1 MSLQLAISKKP
12 TDFSDS
18 VAVGKDSEQISS
30 EVFELKR
37 NQFAENVFRQN
48 QNSSESIEEKL
59 YEARAKCKVKIS
71 QIAMHL
77 KDDWRLGLYK
87 QLDSLMDFENWDE
100 DDLPISLESFSTFLR
115 AMTYMKPEMR
125 PGLGVSVD
133 GNLIG
138 AWTEGK
144 SRLTVEFKKND
155 KVRWVLSQYIDDER
169 ESAAGET
176 DSRRLKSNLSPYS
189 PEQWF
194 GV

>member
-12 TDFSDS
+12 SDFSDS
-18 VAVGKDSEQISS
+18 IAVGKDSERISS

-37 NQFAENVFRQN
+37 NQLVENLYRKN
-48 QNSSESIEEKL
+48 QSSDENIEEML

-77 KDDWRLGLYK
+77 KDEWRLGLYK
-87 QLDSLMDFENWDE
+87 QLDSLMDFENWDD
-100 DDLPISLESFSTFLR
+100 DDLPVSLESFSTFLR
-115 AMTYMKPEMR
+115 AMAYMKPEMR
-125 PGLGVSVD
+125 PGLGASVD

-176 DSRRLKSNLSPYS
+176 DSRRLRNNLSPYS